1 MAYEVFKRT
10 GARVE
15 TPTLSITPDGRMTIN
30 AAAVRIARDTRITS
44 VLLLWDAANHK
55 LALKAAQK
63 GDKNSYALSIVAASH
78 SGSLR
83 AKSFLGHIGWK
94 ASKRETMSLVWN
106 EKERMF
112 EATLSLEHL
121 ESERWGAARPKTS

>member
-10 GARVE
+10 GARVG
-15 TPTLSITPDGRMTIN
+15 TPILSITPDGRMTIN
-30 AAAVRIARDTRITS
+30 AAAVRIAREARITS
-44 VLLLWDAANHK
+44 VLLLWDAANHR
-55 LALKAAQK
+55 LAIKAVPR

-83 AKSFLGHIGWK
+83 AKSFLGHIGWN
-94 ASKRETMSLVWN
+94 ARKRETMPMAWN

-112 EATLSLEHL
+112 EATLPLEHL
-121 ESERWGAARPKTS
+121 ESERLGVKR